1 MTLLQLL
8 ILLGRKDAT
17 ISHLEAQVCAAKA
30 QASADSAAADSAAAA
45 AAVHQNASALAKQQL
60 QLQSNDLA
68 AAHEEVV
75 RLTSIVA
82 NMQLQLDALPAAAAA
97 AADKHHCEQILL
109 LQRQLHDVGVMAN
122 AHESRLSS
130 TLTLLQQAQSALA
143 AEQRVSRDAFLK
155 LSHMTH
161 LAEQHQQQS
170 KAAAVAVELADDRVA
185 DLENKL
191 ALIESRVAASKSTTA
206 SASDHSSALAEAQVQ
221 AAPSG
226 KLSICSPFGGGA
238 DDIDSVHASDATNA
252 SSLAVMIGSRT
263 APFPC
268 SPTQSSS
275 VSLLSSLQPA
285 PNMLHHQHLLVPSS
299 SSISSSSSAAAVAA
313 LDGSL
318 PSASR
323 HLFSPFKYFPVL
335 ARHMTWLT
343 VPAGTHSLFRA
354 STNQASSRSRC
365 SSTPPLLNCLS
376 PIE

>member
-1 MTLLQLL
+1 
-8 ILLGRKDAT
+8 
-17 ISHLEAQVCAAKA
+17 
-30 QASADSAAADSAAAA
+30 
-45 AAVHQNASALAKQQL
+45 
-60 QLQSNDLA
+60 
-68 AAHEEVV
+68 
-75 RLTSIVA
+75 
-82 NMQLQLDALPAAAAA
+82 
-97 AADKHHCEQILL
+97 
-109 LQRQLHDVGVMAN
+109 
-122 AHESRLSS
+122 
-130 TLTLLQQAQSALA
+130 
-143 AEQRVSRDAFLK
+143 
-155 LSHMTH
+155 MTH

-226 KLSICSPFGGGA
+226 KLSICSPFGSGA
-238 DDIDSVHASDATNA
+238 DDNDSVHASDATNA

-323 HLFSPFKYFPVL
+323 RLFSPFKYFPVL